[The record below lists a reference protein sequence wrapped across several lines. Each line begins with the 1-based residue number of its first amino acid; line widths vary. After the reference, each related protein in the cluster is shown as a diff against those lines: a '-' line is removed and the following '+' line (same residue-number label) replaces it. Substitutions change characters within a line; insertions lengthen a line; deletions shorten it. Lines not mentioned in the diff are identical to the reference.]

1 MSLRACEDGLPL
13 FEPPGYP
20 QRFEVRHGAAAGKMT
35 QMFVPTKHCGD
46 LRYGFLLHGRRS
58 ASPIKRVIVGIDP
71 LRQSVGKPR
80 YRVWRLKHLPGI
92 ERMEVRKIVVKAF
105 GRFRDHRTDSYHPRR
120 LRVVRRE
127 GSKHSIQ
134 FLKCFT

>member
-80 YRVWRLKHLPGI
+80 YRMWRLKHLPGI
-92 ERMEVRKIVVKAF
+92 ERMKVGEIIVQPLGCLREHGA
-105 GRFRDHRTDSYHPRR
+105 DSLRAWR
-120 LRVVRRE
+120 LHFVRRE
-127 GSKHSIQ
+127 RGKSSIQ
-134 FLKCFT
+134 LLKCFT